1 MCSTVVG
8 TLDRGTK
15 RDQQE
20 SVYIHTYLLFFF
32 FSKIVQPSKRFVPG
46 LSGNPGTVVG
56 VNNTTVVLVLVQN
69 TDS

>member
-46 LSGNPGTVVG
+46 LSGNPG
-56 VNNTTVVLVLVQN
+56 NTSTSTEYRFVRRPEAE
-69 TDS
+69 TP